1 MRPDDPHRL
10 GWQKGA
16 GALQQGA
23 SGRAGIGDIAGQRRQ
38 KEQERK
44 KREDEVV
51 ADCGRAVANLIVLIL
66 MVEALTEAPPVQPYT
81 PQQLLGFLPHYEEA
95 KTGPTQQRGHAGDSC
110 VAYVRAARQ
119 KIGGPDGRAEVLQDV
134 ESVASIRARAEQRLD
149 KHQRMMEVLTAA
161 LGRPRTVYVTLS
173 IVVGWVAFNLVTP
186 KLFGWQRIDPPPFF
200 WLQGMVALSALL
212 MTTLVLITANRQTRN
227 AEERSHLDLQV
238 NLLAEHKVAKL
249 IALVEELR
257 RDLPMVRDRIIAKPT
272 PCKRRWT
279 QMR

>member
-1 MRPDDPHRL
+1 
-10 GWQKGA
+10 
-16 GALQQGA
+16 
-23 SGRAGIGDIAGQRRQ
+23 
-38 KEQERK
+38 
-44 KREDEVV
+44 
-51 ADCGRAVANLIVLIL
+51 
-66 MVEALTEAPPVQPYT
+66 
-81 PQQLLGFLPHYEEA
+81 
-95 KTGPTQQRGHAGDSC
+95 
-110 VAYVRAARQ
+110 
-119 KIGGPDGRAEVLQDV
+119 VLQDV

-257 RDLPMVRDRIIAKPT
+257 RDLPMVRDRIDREADDMQEAVDPNAMIEALAGASEAEP
-272 PCKRRWT
+272 PSRGGG
-279 QMR
+279 

>member
-1 MRPDDPHRL
+1 M
-10 GWQKGA
+10 
-16 GALQQGA
+16 
-23 SGRAGIGDIAGQRRQ
+23 
-38 KEQERK
+38 
-44 KREDEVV
+44 
-51 ADCGRAVANLIVLIL
+51 
-66 MVEALTEAPPVQPYT
+66 
-81 PQQLLGFLPHYEEA
+81 
-95 KTGPTQQRGHAGDSC
+95 
-110 VAYVRAARQ
+110 
-119 KIGGPDGRAEVLQDV
+119 QDV

-149 KHQRMMEVLTAA
+149 RHQRMMEVLTAA

-173 IVVGWVAFNLVTP
+173 FVVGWVAFNLVTP

-257 RDLPMVRDRIIAKPT
+257 RDLPMVRDRIDREADAMQEAVDPNAMIEALEGPLEGE
-272 PCKRRWT
+272 PPSRGGG
-279 QMR
+279 

>member
-1 MRPDDPHRL
+1 M
-10 GWQKGA
+10 
-16 GALQQGA
+16 
-23 SGRAGIGDIAGQRRQ
+23 
-38 KEQERK
+38 
-44 KREDEVV
+44 
-51 ADCGRAVANLIVLIL
+51 
-66 MVEALTEAPPVQPYT
+66 
-81 PQQLLGFLPHYEEA
+81 
-95 KTGPTQQRGHAGDSC
+95 
-110 VAYVRAARQ
+110 
-119 KIGGPDGRAEVLQDV
+119 LQDV

-257 RDLPMVRDRIIAKPT
+257 RDLPMVRDRIDREADAMQEAVDPNAMIEALAGASEAEP
-272 PCKRRWT
+272 PS
-279 QMR
+279 QGGG

>member
-1 MRPDDPHRL
+1 
-10 GWQKGA
+10 
-16 GALQQGA
+16 
-23 SGRAGIGDIAGQRRQ
+23 
-38 KEQERK
+38 
-44 KREDEVV
+44 
-51 ADCGRAVANLIVLIL
+51 
-66 MVEALTEAPPVQPYT
+66 
-81 PQQLLGFLPHYEEA
+81 
-95 KTGPTQQRGHAGDSC
+95 
-110 VAYVRAARQ
+110 
-119 KIGGPDGRAEVLQDV
+119 
-134 ESVASIRARAEQRLD
+134 
-149 KHQRMMEVLTAA
+149 MEVLTAA

-257 RDLPMVRDRIIAKPT
+257 RDLPMVRDRIDREADAMQEAVDPNAMIEALAGASEAEP
-272 PCKRRWT
+272 PSRGGG
-279 QMR
+279 

>member
-1 MRPDDPHRL
+1 M
-10 GWQKGA
+10 
-16 GALQQGA
+16 
-23 SGRAGIGDIAGQRRQ
+23 
-38 KEQERK
+38 
-44 KREDEVV
+44 
-51 ADCGRAVANLIVLIL
+51 
-66 MVEALTEAPPVQPYT
+66 
-81 PQQLLGFLPHYEEA
+81 
-95 KTGPTQQRGHAGDSC
+95 
-110 VAYVRAARQ
+110 
-119 KIGGPDGRAEVLQDV
+119 LQDV

-257 RDLPMVRDRIIAKPT
+257 RDLPMVRDRIDREADAMQEAVDPNAMIEALAGASEAEP
-272 PCKRRWT
+272 PSRGGG
-279 QMR
+279 